1 MKKYIATPFMKWF
14 LILLGLGLTIRYI
27 ILPGLT
33 APNTFINI
41 LVVLLLLAVLGSIL
55 GKIIDL
61 EKQK

>member
-41 LVVLLLLAVLGSIL
+41 LVVLLLAILGSIL

-61 EKQK
+61 ENQK

>member
-41 LVVLLLLAVLGSIL
+41 LVVLLLAVLGSIL